1 MVPKESG
8 PDPLQHNNQ
17 PLSLGPPS
25 MADGM
30 NKDVRDIFGDLL
42 EEVSKLSP
50 PENPVNTEET
60 SEQANTTVEEKPTIP
75 TMNTVNLSD
84 LQDIG
89 LRFKEPIGSLLVM
102 DDMSQLQVRCSADF
116 DNFCRF

>member
-17 PLSLGPPS
+17 SLSIGPPS

-50 PENPVNTEET
+50 PKNPVNTEET
-60 SEQANTTVEEKPTIP
+60 SEQANTIVEDKPTIP

-102 DDMSQLQVRCSADF
+102 DDMSQLQVRC
-116 DNFCRF
+116 RF

>member
-1 MVPKESG
+1 
-8 PDPLQHNNQ
+8 
-17 PLSLGPPS
+17 
-25 MADGM
+25 M

-50 PENPVNTEET
+50 PNPVNTEET
-60 SEQANTTVEEKPTIP
+60 SEQANRTVEDKPTIP

-102 DDMSQLQVRCSADF
+102 DDMSQLQVKILQICR
-116 DNFCRF
+116 FCRF

>member
-17 PLSLGPPS
+17 PLPIGPPS
-25 MADGM
+25 LADGM

-50 PENPVNTEET
+50 PKNPVNTEET
-60 SEQANTTVEEKPTIP
+60 SEQENTTVEDKPTIP